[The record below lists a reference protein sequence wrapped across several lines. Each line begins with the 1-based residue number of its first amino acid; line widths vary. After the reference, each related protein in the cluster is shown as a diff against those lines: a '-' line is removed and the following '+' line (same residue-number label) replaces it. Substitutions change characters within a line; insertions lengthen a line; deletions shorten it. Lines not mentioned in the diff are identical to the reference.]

1 MVLQIW
7 KIAELEDSKLQAT
20 ADVLQKRNME
30 DASWANVLGA
40 MRVAHIDLSSH
51 EIETTGGGTSDV
63 TVIKYPNTKLFYKK
77 EEKTASAAGRCE
89 SADPAETG
97 VEVP

>member
-20 ADVLQKRNME
+20 AEVLQKRNME

-77 EEKTASAAGRCE
+77 KKNYFRC
-89 SADPAETG
+89 G
-97 VEVP
+97 KM